1 MNVKKEIL
9 TNTVYYSGSYFK
21 DLNGGKYGSY
31 QTASKTIKV
40 KGRYNEI
47 YNYVEENIHLWIGRI
62 LACETAGLTPDM
74 VERMRATCDDAQK
87 KAVNKEI
94 GKAYCHYTA
103 GDTEGDI
110 VDITIIK
117 GILFFKTRTIIKLR
131 GYAGYC
137 KQLIN
142 IIQEKIQKQ
151 LEMSWLLK

>member
-62 LACETAGLTPDM
+62 SACETAGLTPDM
-74 VERMRATCDDAQK
+74 VERIRATCDDAQK

-94 GKAYCHYTA
+94 GKAYCH
-103 GDTEGDI
+103 
-110 VDITIIK
+110 
-117 GILFFKTRTIIKLR
+117 
-131 GYAGYC
+131 
-137 KQLIN
+137 
-142 IIQEKIQKQ
+142 
-151 LEMSWLLK
+151 